1 MGQKTSKSE
10 KLSESI
16 DIEILQKILQKMKEM
31 TISIT
36 KLEQENETLK
46 QRISAMEQNA
56 SNFI

>member
-10 KLSESI
+10 NLSESI
-16 DIEILQKILQKMKEM
+16 DIEILQKLIQKIKEM

-46 QRISAMEQNA
+46 QRISTMEQNA